1 MVNLTLEIPDE
12 MARTLEGI
20 ASAQHKTIKELAL
33 DRLRSLADSKDSGIP
48 GSPAAVRNALLGLR
62 KIPVSEVE
70 ALEAAIASSRL
81 PVSSVDIFGE

>member
-12 MARTLEGI
+12 MALTLEGM

-33 DRLRSLADSKDSGIP
+33 DRLRTLADSKDFGLP

-62 KIPVSEVE
+62 KISVAEVE
-70 ALEAAIASSRL
+70 ALEAAIASGRL
-81 PVSSVDIFGE
+81 PVSAGDIFGE